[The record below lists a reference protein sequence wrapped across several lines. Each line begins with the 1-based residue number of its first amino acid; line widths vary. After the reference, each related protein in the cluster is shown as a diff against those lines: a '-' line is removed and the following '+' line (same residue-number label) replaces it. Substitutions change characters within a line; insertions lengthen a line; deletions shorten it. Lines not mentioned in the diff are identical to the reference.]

1 MQTVGE
7 TIEGSERTMLRTSLV
22 AMSLLFFAG
31 IATAGIG
38 PGRNLVSFNI
48 GYATGKAA
56 VSGNT
61 VDGPVFAFNYE
72 GMAWDKPIA
81 FLFSI
86 GWSEVSSEESE
97 SGSTTKPKTRQIET
111 LPMYLGAKGYLGKG
125 AFQGHLG
132 AALGLYYSTVE
143 TTVTRTGEEYASWGA
158 SGWGLGV
165 PAGVTVSIG
174 KTVFI
179 NAEYFL
185 NWMWSNDAFDNNI
198 LNTFFLGLGFTWG
211 D

>member
-1 MQTVGE
+1 MF
-7 TIEGSERTMLRTSLV
+7 RTSLV
-22 AMSLLFFAG
+22 AMSFLFFAG

-38 PGRNLVSFNI
+38 PGDNVISFKI

-56 VSGNT
+56 VSGVT

-72 GMAWDKPIA
+72 KMAWDKPVA
-81 FLFSI
+81 FLLSI
-86 GWSEVSSEESE
+86 GFSEVSKEESG
-97 SGSTTKPKTRQIET
+97 SGSTTRPTTRQIET
-111 LPMYLGAKGYLGKG
+111 WPIYLGAKGYLGQG

-132 AALGLYYSTVE
+132 ATLGLYYSTVE

-165 PAGVTVSIG
+165 PLGVTALIG
-174 KTVFI
+174 DTVFI

-185 NWMWSNDAFDNNI
+185 NWMWSNDAFDND
-198 LNTFFLGLGFTWG
+198 LLHTFLLGVGFTWG